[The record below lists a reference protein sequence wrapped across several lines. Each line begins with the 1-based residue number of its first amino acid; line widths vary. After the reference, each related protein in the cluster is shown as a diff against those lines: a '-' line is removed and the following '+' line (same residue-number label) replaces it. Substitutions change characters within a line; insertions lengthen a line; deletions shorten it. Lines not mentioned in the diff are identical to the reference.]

1 MEKNK
6 KFPNSALEKAQDVI
20 KNLEGKMQYKQ
31 DGDTFIINVEQ
42 HESTEDLNSIFV
54 RSEIL
59 SMDSF
64 LV

>member
-1 MEKNK
+1 
-6 KFPNSALEKAQDVI
+6 
-20 KNLEGKMQYKQ
+20 MQYKQ

-42 HESTEDLNSIFV
+42 HESVMKTLTAFSKEQ
-54 RSEIL
+54 IL